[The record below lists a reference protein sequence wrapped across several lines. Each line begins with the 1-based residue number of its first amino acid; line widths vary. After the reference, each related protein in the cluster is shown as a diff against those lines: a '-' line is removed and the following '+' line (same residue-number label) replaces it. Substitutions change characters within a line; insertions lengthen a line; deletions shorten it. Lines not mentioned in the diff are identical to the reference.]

1 MNKEQVRREVIETLL
16 EAQYVLNKIAAT
28 IQDDEHEELMG
39 EAEWL
44 ASDCSQ
50 RADAIEMLQ
59 YEETMQSMNRTPTT
73 P

>member
-1 MNKEQVRREVIETLL
+1 MSKEQVRQEVIDTLL
-16 EAQYVLNKIAAT
+16 EAQYLLKRIAAT

-50 RADAIEMLQ
+50 RADSLEMLEYQ
-59 YEETMQSMNRTPTT
+59 ETMQSLNS
-73 P
+73 

>member
-1 MNKEQVRREVIETLL
+1 MSKEQVRQEVIDTLL
-16 EAQYVLNKIAAT
+16 EARHLLSKIAAT

-50 RADAIEMLQ
+50 RADSLEMLQ
-59 YEETMQSMNRTPTT
+59 YQETMQTLNP
-73 P
+73 